1 MAKTVTDSYGAKIK
15 AALCEKTS
23 QAFGFTQGGEQEA
36 DDCCRLSFFAGLLIF
51 GCKAR
56 EDQIRFSVK
65 NESLADLFASMAAAF
80 YSLSPKVEQNTLS
93 LPVDAAFG
101 RVLQAAD
108 LSLSDGRI
116 TPLPIPVC
124 GRCQGYFLRAVFL
137 CCGAVSSPDKKHQ
150 LNLFSGEASD
160 ELRRFLQDADL
171 NFGASSRRGHSYLYL
186 KKTSSIED
194 FLTRIGAQ
202 VFSMQLMN
210 QEIERSVR
218 ADINRKNNFDTAN
231 ISRSSLFLSKLS
243 EAISVLEERGAVD
256 SLPEGLKVI
265 VRIQKAHPEDT
276 LSELGA
282 RIHPPLSK
290 SGLYHRAKKIIDLA
304 DHKEV

>member
-1 MAKTVTDSYGAKIK
+1 MAKSTTDSYGARIK
-15 AALCEKTS
+15 AALCEKTA
-23 QAFGFTQGGEQEA
+23 QAFGFTQGGEEEA

-51 GCKAR
+51 GCKVR
-56 EDQIRFSVK
+56 EDEIRFSVK

-80 YSLSPKVEQNTLS
+80 YSLTPKVEQNTLS

-108 LSLSDGRI
+108 LSLSDGQI

-124 GRCQGYFLRAVFL
+124 GKCQGYFLRAVFL
-137 CCGAVSSPDKKHQ
+137 CCGTVSSPDKKYQ
-150 LNLFSGEASD
+150 LNLFFDEASD

-171 NFGASSRRGHSYLYL
+171 SFGRSARRGHSYLYL

-210 QEIERSVR
+210 QEIEREVR
-218 ADINRKNNFDTAN
+218 ANINRRNNFDTAN
-231 ISRSSLFLSKLS
+231 ISRSSLFVSRLA
-243 EAISVLEERGAVD
+243 EAIERLEERGAVEQ
-256 SLPEGLKVI
+256 LPEGLKVI

-282 RIHPPLSK
+282 RIRPPLSK